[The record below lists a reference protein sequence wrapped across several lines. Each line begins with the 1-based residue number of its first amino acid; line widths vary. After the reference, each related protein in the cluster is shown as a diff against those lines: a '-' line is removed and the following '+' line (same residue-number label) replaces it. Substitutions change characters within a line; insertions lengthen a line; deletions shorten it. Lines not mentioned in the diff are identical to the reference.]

1 MLSKAI
7 LFTIL
12 AAACG
17 VQSSPAPSAAPE
29 EPDIRPPEDDQDDQL
44 FCCETVDLKAMTGEG
59 CKFLPKEQILLC
71 QTILACGDVWALDNG
86 KAACGK

>member
-1 MLSKAI
+1 
-7 LFTIL
+7 
-12 AAACG
+12 
-17 VQSSPAPSAAPE
+17 
-29 EPDIRPPEDDQDDQL
+29 
-44 FCCETVDLKAMTGEG
+44 MTGEG